1 MIGRNHARYFDEN
14 AWLYF
19 TRQVFDLFYPGYG
32 DTWPTFNGA
41 VGMTYEQG
49 GGGRGGLGI
58 VTAEGDT
65 LTLRDRIDHHHTT
78 SLSTVET
85 AANNHQR
92 IVREFEQFYTQART
106 TPTGR
111 YQTFVVKTADTPDKR
126 AALAAHLDQQG
137 IAYGYV
143 TGARQARGRSYT
155 DGATGP
161 VPVEPGD
168 LIVSTLQPKGVLARV
183 LFEPEA
189 ALSDSL
195 SYDITAWA
203 LPYVYGLDAYALP
216 ERLDPDASTYQPA
229 TPPVA
234 VLERPFAYLVEWKS
248 FADLQFLAAVLRSG
262 IKLRFA
268 EEPFEIDGRRFEA
281 GTLILTRTGNEA
293 LGDRFDRRVRE
304 AAATFKQPLYRVA
317 TAFVTRGADFGSAD
331 VPFLKNPGWP
341 LSPGRGSRPTPWARC
356 GTSSTSRSNIPSRSS
371 RPATSDCSTT
381 MMC

>member
-32 DTWPTFNGA
+32 DTWPMFNGA
-41 VGMTYEQG
+41 IGMTYEQG

-85 AANNHQR
+85 AANNHER

-216 ERLDPDASTYQPA
+216 ERLDPDASTYQPE
-229 TPPVA
+229 TPPA
-234 VLERPFAYLVEWKS
+234 TNLDRPFAYLVEWKS
-248 FADLQFLAAVLRSG
+248 FADLQFLAAVLRAD

-268 EEPFEIDGRRFEA
+268 EESFEIDGRRFDA

-293 LGDRFDRRVRE
+293 LADRFDERVRE
-304 AAATFKQPLYRVA
+304 AAARFNSSVA
-317 TAFVTRGADFGSAD
+317 VA
-331 VPFLKNPGWP
+331 
-341 LSPGRGSRPTPWARC
+341 SPRTVV
-356 GTSSTSRSNIPSRSS
+356 
-371 RPATSDCSTT
+371 
-381 MMC
+381 